1 MSLKNYYLE
10 NKKKIH
16 REIDISNDV
25 LKYYCDDSDTIRW
38 MRTLKRIGN
47 ICVGTSFKTPYF
59 EDDDLKDENS
69 NNLSVV
75 DFNKALDVKNYEE
88 HTNDFTELLESKL
101 CQRDGLYISLFVSID
116 EFYTK
121 PLCCDD
127 MIYVDTKKDGSRRYF
142 PVYNKDEVILFKD
155 VVDVLVEEGYEW
167 LGDRHYLESIFT
179 RGNIC
184 IMVTDYSY

>member
-59 EDDDLKDENS
+59 EDDDVEDE
-69 NNLSVV
+69 
-75 DFNKALDVKNYEE
+75 
-88 HTNDFTELLESKL
+88 
-101 CQRDGLYISLFVSID
+101 II
-116 EFYTK
+116 
-121 PLCCDD
+121 
-127 MIYVDTKKDGSRRYF
+127 
-142 PVYNKDEVILFKD
+142 
-155 VVDVLVEEGYEW
+155 
-167 LGDRHYLESIFT
+167 
-179 RGNIC
+179 
-184 IMVTDYSY
+184 